1 MVFGPNMQNF
11 KAVVAAF
18 LAGQAAL
25 QVPDAAGLE
34 PALADLLG
42 DDRRRAEMGARALQV
57 VRQNLGATARTVQLI
72 IERLGSKSS

>member
-11 KAVVAAF
+11 KSVVAAF
-18 LAGQAAL
+18 LAENAAI

-34 PALADLLG
+34 QASAELLG

-57 VRQNLGATARTVQLI
+57 VRQNLGATARTVQLLT
-72 IERLGSKSS
+72 ERLG